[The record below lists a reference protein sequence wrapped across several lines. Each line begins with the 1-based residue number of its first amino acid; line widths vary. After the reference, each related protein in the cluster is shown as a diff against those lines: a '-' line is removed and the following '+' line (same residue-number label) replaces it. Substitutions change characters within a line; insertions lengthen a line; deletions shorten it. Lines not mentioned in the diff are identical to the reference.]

1 MGIELINGRGQ
12 LGDELKRR
20 TEHSSLSSLN
30 EQIVIY
36 HTWNTTDK
44 SEVPQKIEYDKFK
57 RYVDENKHKKII
69 FISTYSEK
77 NNYYNLYKH
86 KAESYLIINCEKC
99 LVIRLPILVGKGIIR
114 DFIQGTKDAYGVMN
128 ITTPALAAIQILN
141 IIRQRTLV
149 KILTINGEK
158 ISAKLVK
165 ALVEEVKN
173 EESIH

>member
-12 LGDELKRR
+12 LGDELRKRIN
-20 TEHSSLSSLN
+20 HSSLSSLN

-44 SEVPQKIEYDKFK
+44 SKEPQKLEYNKFK

-77 NNYYNLYKH
+77 NNHYNLYKH
-86 KAESYLIINCEKC
+86 KAESYLIVNCDKS

-114 DFIQGTKDAYGVMN
+114 DFIQGTKEAYGEMN
-128 ITTPALAAIQILN
+128 ITTPAHAAIQILN
-141 IIRQRTLV
+141 IVGQQTLV
-149 KILTINGEK
+149 KSLTISGEK
-158 ISAKLVK
+158 ISAKLIK
-165 ALVEEVKN
+165 ALVDEVKN
-173 EESIH
+173 EESLH